1 MIRLSVI
8 TLVLMISGCSFRHIG
23 CLGLY
28 EGSQVRLLQYVGKN
42 YYIVCPEYDTT
53 KKFIIDSR
61 DLD

>member
-1 MIRLSVI
+1 
-8 TLVLMISGCSFRHIG
+8 MISGCSFRHIG